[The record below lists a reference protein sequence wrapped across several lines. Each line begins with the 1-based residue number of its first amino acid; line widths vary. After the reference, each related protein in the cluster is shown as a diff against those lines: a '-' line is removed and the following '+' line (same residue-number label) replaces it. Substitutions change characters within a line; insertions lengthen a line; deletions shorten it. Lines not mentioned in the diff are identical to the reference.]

1 MSIPANQK
9 SLHFNINLTANNAWA
24 MFDRARHPVL
34 FCKRHMDRIYW
45 SHQLKLTLPREKHM
59 NIWSN
64 MIGVMLRD
72 RETDEKLFAAMAA
85 LAVAGVACL
94 RWFWHEPTNPKS

>member
-1 MSIPANQK
+1 
-9 SLHFNINLTANNAWA
+9 
-24 MFDRARHPVL
+24 
-34 FCKRHMDRIYW
+34 
-45 SHQLKLTLPREKHM
+45 M

-72 RETDEKLFAAMAA
+72 REANEKLFAAMAA